1 MDVIREYLFQI
12 ILLLASA
19 VIAVI
24 ASLQKERGKKIL
36 AWLLTIALVG
46 ISAVLAFTAAI
57 DTNASTCPYSG
68 ATDEATFKNII
79 RAEEKAV
86 LEEDIAMLDQIY
98 VPGAT
103 VRNIHLG
110 VTAPVSTYYQQI
122 FTDTDFLE
130 LQHYDIKV
138 LKVEGPNAWVTS
150 SDAGVMFLK
159 NTGEQ
164 LDYLNPPDSN
174 HYIFTRDTAGCWK
187 ISHFS
192 IQAQD
197 EVFP

>member
-12 ILLLASA
+12 ILLLAGA
-19 VIAVI
+19 VIGVI
-24 ASLQKERGKKIL
+24 ASLQKERGNKIL
-36 AWLLTIALVG
+36 AWLLTIALIG
-46 ISAVLAFTAAI
+46 TSAVWAFIAII
-57 DTNASTCPYSG
+57 DTNAITCPYSG

-86 LEEDIAMLDQIY
+86 LEEDITMFNPIY
-98 VPGAT
+98 LPGAT
-103 VRNIHLG
+103 IRNIHLG
-110 VTAPVSTYYQQI
+110 VTAPVSTYYQQVFI
-122 FTDTDFLE
+122 DTDFLE
-130 LQHYDIKV
+130 LRHYDIKV

-150 SDAGVMFLK
+150 SDAGVIFLK

-174 HYIFTRDTAGCWK
+174 HYIFARDTVGCWK

-197 EVFP
+197 EAFP